1 MTLLFL
7 PIDIDLSNFD
17 FTQFDKSTE
26 LTAFNPYWDSSSITE
41 DTVIKNGFNHILDQ
55 LPFIKITTLTYKE
68 QKGIVGEHVDVYPE
82 MIFQPNEIEH
92 IKLNEPSGYRIV
104 ISGSTDSIEIFNGVE
119 WVVAQ
124 APQTPCCYVLNS
136 TSARHRI
143 KEDIGRKMIYIRGFL
158 NREKHLE
165 LLSKSYKRYKDYAV
179 NNLVGTN

>member
-1 MTLLFL
+1 M
-7 PIDIDLSNFD
+7 
-17 FTQFDKSTE
+17 
-26 LTAFNPYWDSSSITE
+26 
-41 DTVIKNGFNHILDQ
+41 
-55 LPFIKITTLTYKE
+55 
-68 QKGIVGEHVDVYPE
+68 DVYPE
-82 MIFQPNEIEH
+82 MIFQPNELEH
-92 IKLNEPSGYRIV
+92 IKLNEPAGYRIV

-119 WVVAQ
+119 WVVAR

-165 LLSKSYKRYKDYAV
+165 LLSKSYERYKDYAV